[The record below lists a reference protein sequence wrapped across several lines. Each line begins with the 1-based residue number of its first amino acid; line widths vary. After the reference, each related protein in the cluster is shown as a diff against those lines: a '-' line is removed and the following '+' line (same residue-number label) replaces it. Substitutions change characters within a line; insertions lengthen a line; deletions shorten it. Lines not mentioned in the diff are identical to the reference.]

1 MKTLKNTN
9 QIAKVAFAS
18 VTFLFASLMPMQA
31 TSGETSA
38 SEMNEIQLASAEL
51 DMFNYE
57 IEKAIAF
64 TAPAVSDEAEAFELF
79 VTESRLQDMFG
90 SAAQAA
96 AYVSPAVDDD
106 FEVAVAME
114 NLDSLNSEM
123 EQSVKYIAE

>member
-38 SEMNEIQLASAEL
+38 SVMDEIQVASTELA
-51 DMFNYE
+51 MFNNE
-57 IEKAIAF
+57 IEKSIAF
-64 TAPAVSDEAEAFELF
+64 TAPAVSGEAEAFELF
-79 VTESRLQDMFG
+79 VTESRLEDMFG
-90 SAAQAA
+90 SAAQAV

-106 FEVAVAME
+106 FEVAVALE
-114 NLDSLNSEM
+114 NLNDLNTEM
-123 EQSVKYIAE
+123 EQSVRYIAE